1 MGRTGRRKRPAE
13 EYLPLLPHGMT
24 ETDSCEQ
31 VQKEACPLEKD
42 VSPLTPN
49 LTIAKQAWLPPQ
61 PASPHRFKGQLQ
73 PVLGVLGSRVR
84 ETAVQAPVLL

>member
-1 MGRTGRRKRPAE
+1 
-13 EYLPLLPHGMT
+13 MT
-24 ETDSCEQ
+24 ETDPCEQ
-31 VQKEACPLEKD
+31 VQEEACPPEKD

-61 PASPHRFKGQLQ
+61 PSSPRRFKGQQ

-84 ETAVQAPVLL
+84 ETAVQAPFLL